1 MQVISRVS
9 MGGIS
14 LAPRR
19 RLLQDREGNDE
30 HRNHRLSHPVRETA
44 RRVRAEGAK
53 LIPAARNPERSPP
66 AAGVPV
72 HRRIACLHSYTYTVV
87 MKNITLSV
95 DENIL
100 AAVRRHA
107 AERNS
112 TVNALVR
119 EYLTSLAAHEDRAK
133 RARARLRQLSA
144 QSQGRLGKKT
154 WTREDLHDR

>member
-1 MQVISRVS
+1 
-9 MGGIS
+9 
-14 LAPRR
+14 
-19 RLLQDREGNDE
+19 
-30 HRNHRLSHPVRETA
+30 
-44 RRVRAEGAK
+44 
-53 LIPAARNPERSPP
+53 
-66 AAGVPV
+66 
-72 HRRIACLHSYTYTVV
+72 

-119 EYLTSLAAHEDRAK
+119 EYLTGLAAHQDRAK
-133 RARARLRQLSA
+133 RARARLRQLSMR
-144 QSQGRLGKKT
+144 SQGQLGKKT